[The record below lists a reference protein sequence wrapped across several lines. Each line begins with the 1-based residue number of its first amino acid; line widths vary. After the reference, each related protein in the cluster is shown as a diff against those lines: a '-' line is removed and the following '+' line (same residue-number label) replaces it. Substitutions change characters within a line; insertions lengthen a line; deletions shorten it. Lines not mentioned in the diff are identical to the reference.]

1 MEAPLRT
8 SSYLIPVKLES
19 EPDKYML
26 IHGYTGAIDIAT
38 ESLLKKIQSVASGTD
53 LLPEMIDVLLKRG
66 YITTKTQE
74 EEYAYVARMAKALYR
89 KSEILNTNFTFVV
102 TYNCNFRCPYCF
114 ERRKAKDGTNQ
125 IVFTQEMVD
134 KVYNAMDIIQPRKQL
149 RKNVITLYGGEPLLA
164 ENKEVV
170 TYIIAEGQKR
180 GYKFSIITNGYDLD
194 SYLDVLS
201 FDNVEELQITIDGP
215 KEIHNQRRIHYK
227 DIATFDKIIE
237 NVRLILP
244 KGITTRIRMNTDNL
258 NVGKFADLK
267 TYFEQIG
274 FYKYQNFHLYSAVL
288 YDSDSVSDKEHEKL
302 DFVSA
307 QSFVAKHK
315 QHHTLSLCNDGGAY
329 YMISQALSN
338 HRAIAFRSIYCL
350 SQTGEYAF
358 DPLGN
363 IYPCWEMVG
372 RKEHLIGSII
382 GNKIEWK
389 EGTLKK
395 WRTSNVDAK
404 GICNHCPY
412 ALLCAGSCPAHPKS
426 HCAFYRKLFEA
437 AANRAYVRFKAN

>member
-1 MEAPLRT
+1 METLRT

-19 EPDKYML
+19 EAGKYML

-38 ESLLKKIQSVASGTD
+38 ENLLKKIQSVASGMD
-53 LLPEMIDVLLKRG
+53 LLPETVEVLLKRG

-74 EEYAYVARMAKALYR
+74 EEYAYVARMAKALYQ

-114 ERRKAKDGTNQ
+114 ERRESKDGAHQ

-134 KVYNAMDIIQPRKQL
+134 KVYNAMDIIQPRKLL

-164 ENKEVV
+164 ENKEIV

-194 SYLDVLS
+194 SFLDVLS
-201 FDNVEELQITIDGP
+201 SDNIEEMQITIDGP

-227 DIATFDKIIE
+227 DIETFNKIIE

-244 KGITTRIRMNTDNL
+244 KGITIRVRMNTDNL

-267 TYFEQIG
+267 IYFEQIG
-274 FYKYQNFHLYSAVL
+274 FYKYPNFHLYSAPL
-288 YDSDSVSDKEHEKL
+288 YDSDSVSDTEHEKL
-302 DFVSA
+302 DFVTA
-307 QSFVAKHK
+307 QTFVTKHK
-315 QHHTLSLCNDGGAY
+315 HYHTLSLCNDGGAY
-329 YMISQALSN
+329 YMISQALNN

-350 SQTGEYAF
+350 SQAGEYAF

-372 RKEHLIGSII
+372 RKEHLIGSLA

-389 EGTLKK
+389 REVLKK
-395 WRTSNVDAK
+395 WHTSNVDDK
-404 GICNHCPY
+404 GICNHCSY
-412 ALLCAGSCPAHPKS
+412 ALLCAGNCPAHPKS
-426 HCAFYRKLFEA
+426 HCAFFRKLFEA